1 MDVTFEE
8 RISKLNEAIKAS
20 NRIVIFSG
28 AGVST
33 ESGIPD
39 FRSKDGLY
47 NRKDVQFEAYTPEYL
62 LSKSC
67 LLQNS
72 KVFYEFYRQKMD
84 CRGADPNIAH
94 LKVAELERLG
104 KQVSVVTQNIDV
116 LHRKAG
122 STRVHELHGSID
134 VNYCCSCKELHSADF
149 IFDCSEDIPRCTK
162 CGGMVRPNVVLYE
175 EGLPD
180 DAWNEAV
187 HDIMEADLVIVC
199 GTSLTVYPAAGLIHL
214 VPSKKLVVINRD
226 PTRQDSRASILF
238 HESLGDVFSCVN
250 C

>member
-8 RISKLNEAIKAS
+8 RISRLNRAIKES
-20 NRIVIFSG
+20 KRIVIFSG

-47 NRKDVQFEAYTPEYL
+47 NRKDIQFEAYTPEYL

-67 LLQNS
+67 LLKTP
-72 KVFYEFYRQKMD
+72 KVFYEFYRQKLD
-84 CRGADPNIAH
+84 CREAEPNITH

-104 KQVSVVTQNIDV
+104 KQVSVVTQNIDM

-122 STRVHELHGSID
+122 STRVHEIHGSIG
-134 VNYCCSCKELHSADF
+134 VNYCHFCEEPHSADF
-149 IFDCSEDIPRCTK
+149 IFDCSDDIPRCTK
-162 CGGMVRPNVVLYE
+162 CGAMVRPSVVLYE
-175 EGLPD
+175 EGLPE

-199 GTSLTVYPAAGLIHL
+199 GTSLTVYPAAGLIRF

-226 PTRQDSRASILF
+226 PTYLDSRANILF
-238 HESLGDVFSCVN
+238 HENLGDVFSCVN